1 MCEPTWELDGYY
13 PIISRINMVNNNLK
27 RLTSIIIFNKNLIIK
42 RINKINNGILKNYQ
56 KSIYNYIF
64 NLCTKT

>member
-1 MCEPTWELDGYY
+1 
-13 PIISRINMVNNNLK
+13 MVNNNLK